1 MGKKLLKDRE
11 LVMLLENLN
20 HETMELEN
28 PTATTDDILRPD
40 VTLEHL

>member
-1 MGKKLLKDRE
+1 VAKKLLKDGE
-11 LVMLLENLN
+11 FVILLENLN